1 MSRAFVNEDE
11 QQEVPFVAPRA
22 DLPEGATNYVTPFG
36 MEALLKEKEE
46 LLAELK
52 RLNAE
57 EEIGLLI
64 AQKVVNTKLLMLEKR
79 IVSAHVVPHEE
90 QDKSEVRFGST
101 VLLQIGR
108 STKTRKLQIVGVDEA
123 NLKDNKIAFTS
134 PLGALLMNKKVGAN
148 ATLKLEQG
156 SSVFKVLEIG

>member
-22 DLPEGATNYVTPFG
+22 DLPEGITNYVTPFG
-36 MEALLKEKEE
+36 MEALMKEKEE

-52 RLNAE
+52 RLNE
-57 EEIGLLI
+57 GNDIGQLI
-64 AQKVVNTKLLMLEKR
+64 ATKVVNLKLQNLEKR
-79 IVSAHVVPHEE
+79 IVTANVVPHEK

-108 STKTRKLQIVGVDEA
+108 STWSFANEQEGGRECHIEIGAGQQRLQSIGDRVGRCF
-123 NLKDNKIAFTS
+123 FTS
-134 PLGALLMNKKVGAN
+134 LR
-148 ATLKLEQG
+148 
-156 SSVFKVLEIG
+156 VFN

>member
-22 DLPEGATNYVTPFG
+22 DLPEGITNYVTPFG
-36 MEALLKEKEE
+36 MEALMKEKEG

-52 RLNAE
+52 RLNE
-57 EEIGLLI
+57 GNDIGQLI
-64 AQKVVNTKLLMLEKR
+64 ATKVVNLKLQNLEKR
-79 IVSAHVVPHEE
+79 IVTANVVPHEK

-134 PLGALLMNKKVGAN
+134 PLGRLLMNKKVGEN